1 MKTKLH
7 FGVLIILFTFLAR
20 YVDTAVSPNQQI
32 VVQFSNTEIS
42 EVEAQDA
49 ITRIQTKL
57 DEVGA
62 EDIQIGQDQDG
73 QLKITYYSNTDIAQ
87 IQHILSDQELRFTFS
102 TNGSDSDKFPNEE
115 NSKDY
120 RLSIS
125 EIQQDNNSANWDFES
140 VEIVQLNNKSDRFSN
155 LKVSNSGGHINQEL
169 IERLI
174 KVALKNVTNSG
185 AELAGPSCK
194 IPEVRAGP
202 IISLGVLI

>member
-49 ITRIQTKL
+49 ITRIQAKL
-57 DEVGA
+57 YKVGA
-62 EDIQIGQDQDG
+62 EDIQIGQDRDG
-73 QLKITYYSNTDIAQ
+73 QLKITYYSNTDVEQ
-87 IQHILSDQELRFTFS
+87 IQYILSDQELRSTFS
-102 TNGSDSDKFPNEE
+102 TNESDSDKFPNEE

-125 EIQQDNNSANWDFES
+125 EIQQDSNSTNWDFES
-140 VEIVQLNNKSDRFSN
+140 VEIVQLNKKSDRFNN
-155 LKVSNSGGHINQEL
+155 LKVSNSGSQVNQEL
-169 IERLI
+169 IDGLI
-174 KVALKNVTNSG
+174 KVALKNITNSG
-185 AELAGPSCK
+185 AELAGPSYK

-202 IISLGVLI
+202 IIS